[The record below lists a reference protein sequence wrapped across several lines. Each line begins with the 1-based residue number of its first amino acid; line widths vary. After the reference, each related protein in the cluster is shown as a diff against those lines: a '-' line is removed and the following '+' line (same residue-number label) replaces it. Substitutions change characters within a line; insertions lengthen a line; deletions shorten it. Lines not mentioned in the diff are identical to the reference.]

1 MLKEHASVR
10 NFKGGSWDLRKDNR
24 RKSQLSITFPDRRS
38 EDRRGVVSQAD
49 ERAMLVDSLTWVS
62 KSALDE

>member
-1 MLKEHASVR
+1 MLKEHSSSR

-24 RKSQLSITFPDRRS
+24 RKSQSSITFPDRRS

-49 ERAMLVDSLTWVS
+49 ERAMFLDSLTWVS
-62 KSALDE
+62 KSTLDE

>member
-1 MLKEHASVR
+1 MFKDHSSLR

-24 RKSQLSITFPDRRS
+24 RKSQSSIPFPDRRS
-38 EDRRGVVSQAD
+38 VERRDVVLQAG
-49 ERAMLVDSLTWVS
+49 ERAMLLDSLKWVS